1 MSANARIDDRLED
14 DRPRRLIRASSV
26 FGQFVCIVIE
36 AKSVA
41 LNLFPRVIRFVR
53 SEKCVGV

>member
-1 MSANARIDDRLED
+1 MTDRDTSFAL
-14 DRPRRLIRASSV
+14 LGV

-53 SEKCVGV
+53 SEKCVWV